1 MNRNLQIG
9 IVTDEV
15 SRDLAEALEIA
26 RSWDLS
32 LFELREGGEGRFP
45 DFTDDEV
52 RLVDELI
59 QSGGRITAVSPGILK
74 GNVADWQ
81 NIRRELD
88 DVLPRSIE
96 LAQRFECPLMIVF
109 GFERAPDDERDRT
122 LVSDVLTEVAETAAA
137 ADLTVAIENEPNF
150 WFDRPDTSAELLAEI
165 GHPTLRLNWDPAN
178 QHWGGSLPTY
188 DDFLVLQRYIANLHV
203 KDIDPDEPASPWR
216 PVGTGSTP
224 WRQILRWIINET
236 DLEHVTIET
245 HCEPLVESSRRS
257 VETVREIVSK

>member
-1 MNRNLQIG
+1 MNRKLEIG

-26 RSWDLS
+26 RSWGLS
-32 LFELREGGEGRFP
+32 LFELREGSERRFP
-45 DFTDDEV
+45 DFTTDEV
-52 RLVDELI
+52 GLVDELI
-59 QSGGRITAVSPGILK
+59 RSGGRVTAVSPGILK
-74 GNVADWQ
+74 GSVADRQ

-96 LAQRFECPLMIVF
+96 LARRFECPQMIVF
-109 GFERAPDDERDRT
+109 GFERTPNDERDRA

-150 WFDRPDTSAELLAEI
+150 WFDRPGSSAELLAEI

-178 QHWGGSLPTY
+178 QHWGGSLPDY
-188 DDFLVLQRYIANLHV
+188 DGFLALQRYIANIHV
-203 KDIDPDEPASPWR
+203 KDIDPDDSAAPWR
-216 PVGTGSTP
+216 PVGTGATP

-236 DLEHVTIET
+236 DLGHVTIET

-257 VETVREIVSK
+257 LETVRAIISK